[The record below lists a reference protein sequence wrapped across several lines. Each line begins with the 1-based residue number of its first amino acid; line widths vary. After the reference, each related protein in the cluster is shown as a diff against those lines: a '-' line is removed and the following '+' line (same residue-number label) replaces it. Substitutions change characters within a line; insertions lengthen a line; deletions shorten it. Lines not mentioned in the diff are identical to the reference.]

1 MNGSFLECF
10 ALYVFLFNDLKDL
23 SVHDVFLEEFELLWP
38 DHRNSLLFGLF
49 NLQWLKFFILDIIK
63 LNAVSSLNRRILFDV
78 FREIICCR
86 YNLFREHVFLRIGII
101 IYCDNLGDTIIILV
115 EEAVNRWVE

>member
-1 MNGSFLECF
+1 VDGSFLEWF
-10 ALYVFLFNDLKDL
+10 ALDVFLFNNLKDL
-23 SVHDVFLEEFELLWP
+23 SVHEVFLEEFELLWP
-38 DHRNSLLFGLF
+38 DHRNSILFGFF

-63 LNAVSSLNRRILFDV
+63 LNTVSSLKRHILSDV
-78 FREIICCR
+78 FREIILCR

-115 EEAVNRWVE
+115 EVGVHRWVE